1 MYAFIDAHRHDYGVE
16 RICRVLEI
24 ALSGYYAAKQE
35 ERDPSRRSPR
45 RQRDAELREKIRT
58 THAAH
63 FGVYGVRKIWH
74 QLRHDGET
82 VARCTVARLM
92 GVEGLQGV
100 VRGARIRTTRPAEDP
115 AAQSADLVQRQFT
128 ASRPN
133 QLWAADFTY
142 VATWQGFVY
151 VAFVIDVFSR
161 RILGWRAQRTMDTGL
176 VLDDLEQAL
185 HDRPHST
192 GLVVHS
198 DHGSQ
203 YLSLRYTTRLA
214 EVGAAP
220 SVGSVGDAYD
230 NALAESVIGLYK
242 TEVIARQGPWRGL
255 DPVEYQTLV
264 WVAWFNQV
272 RLLSTIGYLP
282 PAVYEAQFAAA
293 PAGTA
298 LVPAHT

>member
-1 MYAFIDAHRHDYGVE
+1 MYAFIDAHRHEYGVE
-16 RICRVLEI
+16 PICRVLEI
-24 ALSGYYAAKQE
+24 APSGYYAAKQE

-45 RQRDAELREKIRT
+45 RQRDAVLREKIRT

-82 VARCTVARLM
+82 VVRCTVARLM
-92 GVEGLQGV
+92 GVEGIQGV
-100 VRGARIRTTRPAEDP
+100 VRGARIRTTRPAENP
-115 AAQSADLVQRQFT
+115 AAQAADLVQRQFT

-133 QLWAADFTY
+133 QLWVADFTY

-161 RILGWRAQRTMDTGL
+161 RRLGWRAQRTMDTGL
-176 VLDDLEQAL
+176 VLDALEQAL

-203 YLSLRYTTRLA
+203 YVSLRYTTRLA

-282 PAVYEAQFAAA
+282 PAVFEEQFAAA
-293 PAGTA
+293 PVGTA

>member
-1 MYAFIDAHRHDYGVE
+1 MYAFIDAHRHEYGVE
-16 RICRVLEI
+16 PICRVLEI
-24 ALSGYYAAKQE
+24 APSGYYAAKQE

-45 RQRDAELREKIRT
+45 RQRDTVLREKIRT

-115 AAQSADLVQRQFT
+115 AAQAADLVQRQFT

-133 QLWAADFTY
+133 QLWVADFTY

-161 RILGWRAQRTMDTGL
+161 RIVGWRAQRTMDTGL
-176 VLDDLEQAL
+176 VV
-185 HDRPHST
+185 R
-192 GLVVHS
+192 S

-203 YLSLRYTTRLA
+203 YVSLRYTTRLA

-282 PAVYEAQFAAA
+282 PAVFEEQFAAA

>member
-1 MYAFIDAHRHDYGVE
+1 MYAFIDAHRHEYGVE
-16 RICRVLEI
+16 PICRVLEI
-24 ALSGYYAAKQE
+24 APSGYYAAKQE

-45 RQRDAELREKIRT
+45 RQRDTVLREKIRT

-115 AAQSADLVQRQFT
+115 AAQAADLVQRQFT

-133 QLWAADFTY
+133 QLWVADFTY

-161 RILGWRAQRTMDTGL
+161 RIVGWRAQRTMDTGL
-176 VLDDLEQAL
+176 VV
-185 HDRPHST
+185 R
-192 GLVVHS
+192 S

-203 YLSLRYTTRLA
+203 YVSLRYTTRLA

-282 PAVYEAQFAAA
+282 PAVFEEQFAAE